1 MTATGPTSKEPLWNE
16 SPMPNPAQ
24 LETLDLKVFS
34 ATWCPDCRRLERWL
48 AESGVKHTKVD
59 IETEPGAAER
69 LEAETGKRA
78 IPFIL
83 VNDHAWVRG
92 YHREL
97 PQRLDPDLLVR
108 ELLAAAGE

>member
-1 MTATGPTSKEPLWNE
+1 
-16 SPMPNPAQ
+16 MPSQPQ
-24 LETLDLKVFS
+24 LESLDLKVFS
-34 ATWCPDCRRLERWL
+34 AAWCPDCRRLERWL
-48 AESGVKHTKVD
+48 AENGVAHTKVD
-59 IETEPGAAER
+59 IETAPGAAER

-83 VNDHAWVRG
+83 VNDQAWVRG

-108 ELLAAAGE
+108 ELLKAAGQ